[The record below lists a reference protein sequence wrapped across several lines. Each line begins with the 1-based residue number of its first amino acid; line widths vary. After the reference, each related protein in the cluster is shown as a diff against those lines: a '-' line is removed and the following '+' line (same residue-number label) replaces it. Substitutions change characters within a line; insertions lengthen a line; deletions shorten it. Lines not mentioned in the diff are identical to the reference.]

1 MAQGQVREYRPELVE
16 QKPEERKPQRPSS
29 PPPAEPRSRRP
40 LVLAA
45 ISVVVLAAIGF
56 TVWKIFFAVPPTPK
70 NIVILSGRIEG
81 DDSAVSPKAG
91 GRILEIRYRE
101 GDSVNAGDTI
111 AVLIDEQLKAREA
124 QGMAALRQAQAKV
137 RSAREQVAVLEEQRR
152 EEEATVQQQEAS
164 YDLALFD
171 KEAYTRLAKTGA
183 VSERQGRQAQSTA
196 DQQAAAVAAAK
207 RRLAGIRMQIAQ
219 QQADIASADATAN
232 QFRAQLDEA
241 RENWSD
247 LTVKAPFTGTVA
259 TRTAEPGEVVTAGT
273 PLITLIDLSK
283 VYLRGFVP
291 EGQIGKVKVGQP
303 AHIYLDSSPQQ
314 PIDAY
319 VARIDPEATFT
330 PENTYFREDRVKQVV
345 GLKLQLKGA
354 VGFAKPGMPADG
366 EVLVAGDRWPENGSK
381 NRKQK

>member
-1 MAQGQVREYRPELVE
+1 MAQRDVLQPRPEPV
-16 QKPEERKPQRPSS
+16 ERKPQAQAAS
-29 PPPAEPRSRRP
+29 PPPKPGARHRFVLP
-40 LVLAA
+40 LVVL
-45 ISVVVLAAIGF
+45 VVLAAVGF
-56 TVWKIFFAVPPTPK
+56 AVWRVFFAAPSTAE
-70 NIVILSGRIEG
+70 NIVVLSGRIEG

-91 GRILEIRYRE
+91 GRILEIRFRE
-101 GDSVNAGDTI
+101 GDSVQAGDII

-124 QGMAALRQAQAKV
+124 QGMAALRQAQAKLK
-137 RSAREQVAVLEEQRR
+137 SAQQQVTVLEEQRR
-152 EEEATVQQQEAS
+152 EEEDTVQQQEAS

-219 QQADIASADATAN
+219 QQADIASAEATAN
-232 QFRAQLDEA
+232 QFRAQLEEA

-247 LTVKAPFTGTVA
+247 LTVRAPFTGTVA

-291 EGQIGKVKVGQP
+291 EGQIGKIKVGQP
-303 AHIYLDSSPQQ
+303 AHVFLDSNPQQ

-319 VARIDPEATFT
+319 VMRIDPEATFT

-354 VGFAKPGMPADG
+354 IGFAKPGMPADG
-366 EVLVAGDRWPENGSK
+366 EILVAGDRWPE
-381 NRKQK
+381 RKRK

>member
-1 MAQGQVREYRPELVE
+1 MAQRDVLEHRPEPV
-16 QKPEERKPQRPSS
+16 KPPPQVPTS
-29 PPPAEPRSRRP
+29 PPPERRSRRLILSLIG
-40 LVLAA
+40 LVIVVALGFTIWKVFLAA
-45 ISVVVLAAIGF
+45 
-56 TVWKIFFAVPPTPK
+56 PRTPE
-70 NIVILSGRIEG
+70 NIVTLSGRIEG

-101 GDSVNAGDTI
+101 GDSVNAGDII

-124 QGMAALRQAQAKV
+124 QGMAGLRQAQARVK
-137 RSAREQVAVLEEQRR
+137 SAQEQVTVLEEQRR
-152 EEEATVQQQEAS
+152 EEEATVEQQEAS
-164 YDLALFD
+164 YQLALFD

-183 VSERQGRQAQSTA
+183 VSERQGRLAQSTA

-219 QQADIASADATAN
+219 QQAEIASADATAN
-232 QFRAQLDEA
+232 QSRALLEEA

-247 LTVKAPFTGTVA
+247 LTVRAPFTGTVA

-273 PLITLIDLSK
+273 PLVTLIDLSK

-291 EGQIGKVKVGQP
+291 EGQIGKIKVGQP
-303 AHIYLDSSPQQ
+303 AHIYLDSNPQQ
-314 PIDAY
+314 AIDAY
-319 VARIDPEATFT
+319 VMRIDPEATFT

-366 EVLVAGDRWPENGSK
+366 EILVAGDHWPES
-381 NRKQK
+381 RKRK

>member
-1 MAQGQVREYRPELVE
+1 MAQREVLEHRPEPV
-16 QKPEERKPQRPSS
+16 ERKPPAQDAS
-29 PPPAEPRSRRP
+29 PPPKPAARRRFVFP
-40 LVLAA
+40 LIVLAA
-45 ISVVVLAAIGF
+45 LAAVGF
-56 TVWKIFFAVPPTPK
+56 TVWRVFFATPSVPEH
-70 NIVILSGRIEG
+70 IVILSGRIEG

-91 GRILEIRYRE
+91 GRILEIRFRE
-101 GDSVNAGDTI
+101 GDSVNAGDVI

-137 RSAREQVAVLEEQRR
+137 KSAQEQVTVLEEQRH

-164 YDLALFD
+164 YQLALFD

-219 QQADIASADATAN
+219 QQADIASAAATAN

-241 RENWSD
+241 RENWND

-273 PLITLIDLSK
+273 PLVTLIDLSK

-291 EGQIGKVKVGQP
+291 EGQIGKVKVGQT
-303 AHIYLDSSPQQ
+303 AHVYLDSNPQQ

-319 VARIDPEATFT
+319 VMRIDPQATFT

-354 VGFAKPGMPADG
+354 VGFAKPSMPADG
-366 EVLVAGDRWPENGSK
+366 EILVAGDRWPE
-381 NRKQK
+381 RKRK